1 MSKYFILLSILVVVQ
16 MADLVVYHPR
26 SLRDKVNKVDGSIKA
41 SLANFGNI
49 HYEHSI
55 VGKVWYDKDNEDGCE
70 KFNLTVT
77 AVGDPD
83 IEPSPIVLVKRGNCP
98 FVKKVRNVEHAGG
111 YLAVIIDNKDNEI
124 VEKIIMVD
132 DGTGNGISIPS
143 MLISKEDGE
152 DILKEMKNCEDDPRK
167 VCVQLLARFNLKHPD
182 DRVEYEYYYSSSDDR
197 SLDFI
202 QNWGEY
208 HKKFGKDVQFTP
220 RFVTHPCPH

>member
-1 MSKYFILLSILVVVQ
+1 MSKYFILLSILA
-16 MADLVVYHPR
+16 MLAIADLVVYHPR
-26 SLRDKVNKVDGSIKA
+26 RLRDKVNKVNGTMKA
-41 SLANFGNI
+41 SLANFGSI

-55 VGKVWYDKDNEDGCE
+55 VGKVWYDKNNQYGCE
-70 KFNLTVT
+70 KFNLTIT

-83 IEPSPIVLVKRGNCP
+83 IEPSPIVLVKRGKCP

-111 YLAVIIDNKDNEI
+111 YLAVIYDDKPNEI
-124 VEKIIMVD
+124 IEKIIMVD

-152 DILKEMKNCEDDPRK
+152 AILEEMEDCLDDPRK
-167 VCVQLLARFNLKHPD
+167 VCVQLLARFDLKHPD
-182 DRVEYEYYYSSSDDR
+182 NRVEYEFHYSSSDDR